1 MQVASRTEV
10 VIFDLYKLHNCAV
23 LDKALAS
30 VLWDEHILKLGCGV
44 GSDMKSAAKAYS
56 HMVAFKQVRG
66 VVDLRSLFLQHVKA
80 TGLQVCLFIKS

>member
-10 VIFDLYKLHNCAV
+10 VIFDLYKLHSCPI

-30 VLWDEHILKLGCGV
+30 ILWDEDILKLGCGV
-44 GSDMKSAAKAYS
+44 GNDMKSAAKAYS
-56 HMVAFKQVRG
+56 HMEAFKQVRG

-80 TGLQVCLFIKS
+80 TGLQVCPS